1 MYVIKRNK
9 FFGMDL
15 FKTVFDLFMPIPR
28 HILWVNFIQIF
39 LRSALL
45 TAKRKSPIN
54 KSISSSYD

>member
-15 FKTVFDLFMPIPR
+15 FKTVMPIPR
-28 HILWVNFIQIF
+28 RILWVNFIQIF